1 MEVKYIV
8 QYGELFP
15 QCVYCF
21 LMKRCWQPHT
31 ITSSRG
37 IVIRLFLWLVISQ
50 HANSNSW
57 GPKKKSFITIRGHI
71 FWAGGH
77 CSYVPLFIVH
87 RALLTVWLDIHSISE
102 ESKDNNTISCVFS
115 LNALVYFSKNNR
127 RMINRERKEKE
138 DTCWTWYETQTNK
151 LCDNLFKP
159 YHPPVPL
166 KLPRKTLITLTPTPI
181 PYDNKE
187 KERER
192 EKK

>member
-1 MEVKYIV
+1 M
-8 QYGELFP
+8 GNCSP
-15 QCVYCF
+15 SVYTVF
-21 LMKRCWQPHT
+21 WWKGVDNLHT

-57 GPKKKSFITIRGHI
+57 GPKKNSFITIRGHI

-127 RMINRERKEKE
+127 RMINRERKEKGRHMLNLVRNS
-138 DTCWTWYETQTNK
+138 NK
-151 LCDNLFKP
+151 QA
-159 YHPPVPL
+159 VW
-166 KLPRKTLITLTPTPI
+166 
-181 PYDNKE
+181 
-187 KERER
+187 
-192 EKK
+192 

>member
-1 MEVKYIV
+1 M
-8 QYGELFP
+8 GN
-15 QCVYCF
+15 CSHSVYTVF
-21 LMKRCWQPHT
+21 WWKGVDNLHT

-57 GPKKKSFITIRGHI
+57 GPNKISFITIRGYI

-77 CSYVPLFIVH
+77 CSYVLLFIVH
-87 RALLTVWLDIHSISE
+87 RALLAVWLDIHSISE
-102 ESKDNNTISCVFS
+102 V
-115 LNALVYFSKNNR
+115 NALVYFSKNNQ

-159 YHPPVPL
+159 YHPPSLWCYHV
-166 KLPRKTLITLTPTPI
+166 KHW
-181 PYDNKE
+181 
-187 KERER
+187 
-192 EKK
+192 